1 MTEESIY
8 KYINKLL
15 VENPKLPYVFQDL
28 YIAGRRDV
36 SYVLWED
43 ELLFSLKEKLAMEL
57 MEQIVIC
64 TKRQSPTKKLRQM
77 LVEKPIFLYLI
88 KLNSRIKL
96 YLSEKLID
104 EKQLYSLG
112 IKLATQS
119 TMGEEVKLGMLLLG
133 FFENDIVR
141 QIMKTLGFHSELTL
155 YAVEASKNFKNHN
168 EFLFELLQNTCG
180 FGKLAA
186 LTLFEPVKP
195 EQKKW
200 LFEQGAINNV
210 APNLSAIMCLEKAD
224 MAVFYQNL
232 ILSKENFS
240 KLSYL
245 LAYASESSN
254 IKRFEQSLV
263 LVEKYLQDFPTYAK
277 SFLDLAGVVMF
288 AKSIASYEHQDDVDS
303 EQENGWTG
311 NTEKHISN
319 LCQEIIKRPKWQK
332 IVLDELSSPQEQ
344 TSLIVS
350 ILERLKMVP
359 PFEEFIPLLQRDLFD
374 MNLLKHFLIE
384 HPQAYL
390 RDVLTYL
397 YHVLPEEVLSEEPQ
411 VIAEDEVGDEYKPD
425 LWLIFLLKALRKAK
439 KNEEALFIRCLTA
452 RFPDVRREAIQA
464 LRVFKTE
471 WSAKVIVALEQAY
484 EKEPVKSI
492 RKRLSR
498 LMGKKNAGREKEQR
512 YLDITENKVTPSPFD
527 ICILKTKVAGT
538 FFRDLM
544 VVEGQVEAG
553 DILYLMR
560 EPENKY
566 DQKAII
572 VTTEDGYVLGYV
584 PKADNNMPASLLDEG
599 EKLYAVLLSDN
610 LEQGK
615 PEIQIML
622 SKKPKQVGKII
633 QLPSLGN
640 EVRYN

>member
-1 MTEESIY
+1 MAEESIY
-8 KYINKLL
+8 KFINKMLA
-15 VENPKLPYVFQDL
+15 ENPELPYVFQDPF
-28 YIAGRRDV
+28 AGWRDV
-36 SYVLWED
+36 SFVLWED
-43 ELLFSLKEKLAMEL
+43 NLPFLLKEKLAMEL

-64 TKRQSPTKKLRQM
+64 TKRQRITKKLCQM
-77 LVEKPIFLYLI
+77 LEEKPIFLYLT
-88 KLNSRIKL
+88 KLNSRMKL

-119 TMGEEVKLGMLLLG
+119 RIEEEVKLGMLMLG

-141 QIMKTLGFHSELTL
+141 QIMKTLGSHSELTL
-155 YAVEASKNFKNHN
+155 YAVEASKNFRNHN

-180 FGKLAA
+180 FGKLVA

-195 EQKKW
+195 EQQKW
-200 LFEQGAINNV
+200 LFEQGAVNDV
-210 APNLSAIMCLEKAD
+210 VPNLAAIMCLEKTD

-232 ILSKENFS
+232 TLTPETFS

-245 LAYASESSN
+245 LAYALEYN
-254 IKRFEQSLV
+254 VIKKFEQSLV
-263 LVEKYLQDFPTYAK
+263 LVEKYLRDFPTYAK
-277 SFLDLAGVVMF
+277 SFLDLAGVVML
-288 AKSIASYEHQDDVDS
+288 AKSMAPYEHQNDVDI
-303 EQENGWTG
+303 EKENGWSS
-311 NTEKHISN
+311 NKENHISN
-319 LCQEIIKRPKWQK
+319 LCQEIIKQPKWK
-332 IVLDELSSPQEQ
+332 NIVLHELSRPQEQ

-350 ILERLKMVP
+350 TLEKLKMVP
-359 PFEEFIPLLQRDLFD
+359 SFGEFIPLLQRDLFD
-374 MNLLKHFLIE
+374 MDLLKYFLIK

-411 VIAEDEVGDEYKPD
+411 KIAEDEVGDEYKPD
-425 LWLIFLLKALRKAK
+425 IWLVFLLKALRKAR
-439 KNEEALFIRCLTA
+439 KNEETLFICCLTA

-471 WSAKVIVALEQAY
+471 WSAEVILALEQAY

-492 RKRLSR
+492 RKRLLR
-498 LMGKKNAGREKEQR
+498 LMGKKKVEKEKEQR
-512 YLDITENKVTPSPFD
+512 YVDITENKVTPSPFD
-527 ICILKTKVAGT
+527 ICILKTKVAGI
-538 FFRDLM
+538 FFRDLL
-544 VVEGQVEAG
+544 VVEGQVEAD
-553 DILYLMR
+553 DILYLVR

-566 DQKAII
+566 DPKAIM

-584 PKADNNMPASLLDEG
+584 PKADNKMPASLLDKG

-615 PEIQIML
+615 PEIEIML
-622 SKKPKQVGKII
+622 SKKPQQVGKII
-633 QLPSLGN
+633 QLPSLSGKM
-640 EVRYN
+640 RYN